1 MKALAVFP
9 ANRDAKLIDHPE
21 PRIASPTEV
30 KVRVLDVGICGT
42 DREIVNFQYGTP
54 PVGFDYLIIGHE
66 SLSEVVEVGPQVS
79 RVRPGDL
86 AVMTVRRPCPH
97 PDCIA
102 CQEGRQDFC
111 YTGDYTEHGIK
122 SRHGFMT
129 ELVVEEERYLNVVPH
144 ALRDIGVLVE
154 PLTIAEKS
162 LEQFGRIQQ
171 RLPWASPVPWASPIE
186 PGASVVA
193 GRRAVV
199 LGAGPVG
206 LLGAMILRV
215 SGYDVAVYSRS
226 PNHEEKNNIV
236 SAIGAQYIAAE
247 THSIDQMA
255 AAAGPIDVVYEAT
268 GASGFAFEVIKRLG
282 PNAVFIF
289 TGVPGRKGPIPVDT
303 DLIMRDMVLNNQA
316 IVGSVNAPPHCFE
329 AAINHLGVFVS
340 RWPDAVRALI
350 TKRFPIEQALEPL
363 SSGAAG
369 VKNVIAISS

>member
-9 ANRDAKLIDHPE
+9 ANRDARLIDHPE

-30 KVRVLDVGICGT
+30 KVRVLDVGVCGT

-54 PVGFDYLIIGHE
+54 PEGFDYLVIGHE
-66 SLSEVVEVGPQVS
+66 SLSEVVEVGSQVS

-86 AVMTVRRPCPH
+86 VVMTVRRPCPH
-97 PDCIA
+97 PACIA

-162 LEQFGRIQQ
+162 LEQLGRIQQ
-171 RLPWASPVPWASPIE
+171 RLPWASPVE
-186 PGASVVA
+186 PGVPVVA

-206 LLGAMILRV
+206 LLGAMALRI

-226 PNHEEKNNIV
+226 PAHDEKNDIV
-236 SAIGAQYIAAE
+236 SAIGARYIAAE

-268 GASGFAFEVIKRLG
+268 GASAFAFEVITRLG

-289 TGVPGRKGPIPVDT
+289 TGVPGHKGPIPVDT

-316 IVGSVNAPPHCFE
+316 IVGSVNAPPHSFE

-350 TKRFPIEQALEPL
+350 TKRFPIEHALEPL
-363 SSGAAG
+363 SSGAG
-369 VKNVIAISS
+369 GIKNVITISS